1 MKNRIKENLAN
12 PEKLEALYREHTT
25 QFKQA
30 FLELYPEIQ
39 SEIVAQVW
47 HERLGGAS
55 ESASWGTKRDWVLLA
70 VLAGLAGMFMQL
82 PDWLS
87 ISHDF
92 YYPRNLF
99 FFVISSIGIYFASKQ
114 AFSWSN
120 FGLPIAALLFS
131 VLYLNFLP
139 EPMSDTL
146 VLTCIH
152 VPILLWILVGS
163 LYPSGSDLSTGRIE
177 FLRFHGDLLVMSA
190 VILLAGGLFSALTV
204 NLFSLIDM
212 PIEKFYTRYVIL
224 SALPSVPLLATF
236 LVTENPN
243 LVNKISPVIA
253 RIFTPIVALMLLL
266 FLGAIVFT
274 GKDPYNDR
282 DFLLVFNGVL
292 IGVMALLLFSTS
304 ETTKFSNRGIQSYF
318 LLALAVL
325 AFIDNAVALSAIS
338 FRLVEFGFTPNR
350 LAVLGSNAL
359 ILVNLFGVC
368 RQLFR
373 WVREQADLQDVEAS
387 MTRFLPIYAIWAA
400 VVSFVFPLLF
410 AFK

>member
-1 MKNRIKENLAN
+1 MKHRIKENLAN
-12 PEKLEALYREHTT
+12 PEKLEALYRQHPA

-30 FLELYPEIQ
+30 FQELYPELQ

-47 HERLGGAS
+47 HERLGGSS
-55 ESASWGTKRDWVLLA
+55 ESASWGSKKDWILLA
-70 VLAGLAGMFMQL
+70 VLAGLAGGFMQL
-82 PDWLS
+82 PDWFS

-92 YYPRNLF
+92 YFPRNLS
-99 FFVISSIGIYFASKQ
+99 FFVIPSIGIYFASKQ
-114 AFSWSN
+114 AFSWGKL
-120 FGLPIAALLFS
+120 GLPIAAFIFS
-131 VLYLNFLP
+131 ALYLDFLP

-163 LYPSGSDLSTGRIE
+163 LYPSRSDLSTSRIA

-212 PIEKFYTRYVIL
+212 PIEKFYTRYFVL

-253 RIFTPIVALMLLL
+253 RIFTPIVAFMLLL
-266 FLGAIVFT
+266 FLGAIAFT

-325 AFIDNAVALSAIS
+325 AFIDNTVALSAIS

-359 ILVNLFGVC
+359 ILLNLFEVC

-373 WVREQADLQDVEAS
+373 WVREQAGLQDVEAS

-400 VVSFVFPLLF
+400 LVSFVFPLLF

>member
-1 MKNRIKENLAN
+1 MKNQIKENLLH
-12 PEKLEALYREHTT
+12 PEKLEKLYRGETA

-30 FLELYPEIQ
+30 FQELYPEIQ

-47 HERLGGAS
+47 KERLGGSS
-55 ESASWGTKRDWVLLA
+55 ESASWGTKRDWILLA
-70 VLAGLAGMFMQL
+70 FLAGLAGMFMQL

-92 YYPRNLF
+92 YYPRNLS
-99 FFVISSIGIYFASKQ
+99 FFVIPSIGIFFASRQ
-114 AFSWSN
+114 AFSWAK
-120 FGLPIAALLFS
+120 FGLPIGALLFS

-163 LYPSGSDLSTGRIE
+163 LYPSGSDLSTSRIA

-266 FLGAIVFT
+266 FLGAIIFT

-338 FRLVEFGFTPNR
+338 FRLVEYGFTPNR

-373 WVREQADLQDVEAS
+373 SVREQADLQDVEAS

-400 VVSFVFPLLF
+400 LVSFIFPFVFSF
-410 AFK
+410 Q

>member
-1 MKNRIKENLAN
+1 MKNQIKENLLH
-12 PEKLEALYREHTT
+12 PEKLEKLYRRETT

-30 FLELYPEIQ
+30 FQELYPEIE

-47 HERLGGAS
+47 KERLGGSS
-55 ESASWGTKRDWVLLA
+55 ESASWGTKRDWVLLT

-92 YYPRNLF
+92 YFPRNIAF
-99 FFVISSIGIYFASKQ
+99 FIIPSIGIYFARKQ
-114 AFSWSN
+114 TFSWGKL
-120 FGLPIAALLFS
+120 GLPIGALLFS
-131 VLYLNFLP
+131 VLYLNLLP

-152 VPILLWILVGS
+152 IPILLWILIGS
-163 LYPSGSDLSTGRIE
+163 LYPSGRNLSTSRIE
-177 FLRFHGDLLVMSA
+177 FLRFHGDLMVMSA
-190 VILLAGGLFSALTV
+190 VILLAGALFTALTL
-204 NLFSLIDM
+204 NLFLLIDM
-212 PIEKFYTRYVIL
+212 PIEKFYMRYIVL
-224 SALPSVPLLATF
+224 SALPSVPLLASF

-253 RIFTPIVALMLLL
+253 RIFTPIVAFMLLF
-266 FLGAIVFT
+266 FLGAIFLT

-304 ETTKFSNRGIQSYF
+304 EMTKISNRGMQSYF
-318 LLALAVL
+318 LVALAVL
-325 AFIDNAVALSAIS
+325 ALIDNAVALSAIS

-359 ILVNLFGVC
+359 ILLNLFGVS

-373 WVREQADLQDVEAS
+373 WVKGQADLQDVEAS
-387 MTRFLPIYAIWAA
+387 MTYFLPIYAIWAA
-400 VVSFVFPLLF
+400 LVSFIFPFVFSF
-410 AFK
+410 Q